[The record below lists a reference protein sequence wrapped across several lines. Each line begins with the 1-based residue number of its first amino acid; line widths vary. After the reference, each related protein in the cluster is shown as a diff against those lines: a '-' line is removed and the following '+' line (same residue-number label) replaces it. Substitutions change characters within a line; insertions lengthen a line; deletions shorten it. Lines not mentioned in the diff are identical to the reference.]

1 MIGITAKPE
10 KNDSLKALN
19 TLLLV
24 NYLMR
29 YFIPL
34 LSVCSGLAVA
44 TAYVNESA
52 QVAFATQIKPDTQI
66 AAVSAATPAIAAPKT
81 HVTCSRNRP
90 LQVSADG
97 TTIASADLP
106 QSLRFASSIVQLFCR
121 DVRINTIVV
130 RDYCAV
136 VRE

>member
-1 MIGITAKPE
+1 
-10 KNDSLKALN
+10 
-19 TLLLV
+19 
-24 NYLMR
+24 MR

-52 QVAFATQIKPDTQI
+52 QVASATQIKPDTQI
-66 AAVSAATPAIAAPKT
+66 AAVSAETTTSAPKT

-97 TTIASADLP
+97 TKIASADLP
-106 QSLRFASSIVQLFCR
+106 QSLGLASNIVQLFCR

>member
-1 MIGITAKPE
+1 
-10 KNDSLKALN
+10 
-19 TLLLV
+19 
-24 NYLMR
+24 MR

-34 LSVCSGLAVA
+34 LAMCSGLAVA
-44 TAYVNESA
+44 TTSFLDLTQVASAA
-52 QVAFATQIKPDTQI
+52 QVKTDARI
-66 AAVSAATPAIAAPKT
+66 AAVSSETKAISAPKT
-81 HVTCSRNRP
+81 RITCSRNRP

-97 TTIASADLP
+97 TKIASSEIPKGL
-106 QSLRFASSIVQLFCR
+106 SLASNIVKLFCR

>member
-1 MIGITAKPE
+1 
-10 KNDSLKALN
+10 
-19 TLLLV
+19 
-24 NYLMR
+24 MR

-44 TAYVNESA
+44 TAYIGESA
-52 QVAFATQIKPDTQI
+52 QVASAAQINPNTQI
-66 AAVSAATPAIAAPKT
+66 AAVSAETATVSKPKT

-90 LQVSADG
+90 LRVSADG
-97 TTIASADLP
+97 TKIASADLP
-106 QSLRFASSIVQLFCR
+106 QRLRFASNIVQLFCR

>member
-1 MIGITAKPE
+1 
-10 KNDSLKALN
+10 
-19 TLLLV
+19 
-24 NYLMR
+24 MR

-52 QVAFATQIKPDTQI
+52 QVASATQLKPDTQI
-66 AAVSAATPAIAAPKT
+66 AAVSTETTTSAPKT
-81 HVTCSRNRP
+81 HVTCRNRP

-97 TTIASADLP
+97 TKIASADLP
-106 QSLRFASSIVQLFCR
+106 QSLRFASNIVQLFCR

>member
-1 MIGITAKPE
+1 
-10 KNDSLKALN
+10 
-19 TLLLV
+19 
-24 NYLMR
+24 MR

-34 LSVCSGLAVA
+34 LSICSGLAVA
-44 TAYVNESA
+44 TAYINESA
-52 QVAFATQIKPDTQI
+52 QVASAAQINPNTQI
-66 AAVSAATPAIAAPKT
+66 AAVSAETTTVSAPKT

-90 LQVSADG
+90 LRVSEDG
-97 TTIASADLP
+97 TKIASADLP
-106 QSLRFASSIVQLFCR
+106 QKLRFASNIVRLFCR

>member
-1 MIGITAKPE
+1 
-10 KNDSLKALN
+10 
-19 TLLLV
+19 
-24 NYLMR
+24 MR

-52 QVAFATQIKPDTQI
+52 QVASATQIKPDTQI
-66 AAVSAATPAIAAPKT
+66 AAVSSTTAPTVVAPKT

-97 TTIASADLP
+97 TKIASADLP
-106 QSLRFASSIVQLFCR
+106 QSLRFASNIVQLFCR
-121 DVRINTIVV
+121 DVRINTIIV

>member
-1 MIGITAKPE
+1 
-10 KNDSLKALN
+10 
-19 TLLLV
+19 
-24 NYLMR
+24 MR

-34 LSVCSGLAVA
+34 LAACSGLAIA
-44 TAYVNESA
+44 TACVSESA
-52 QVAFATQIKPDTQI
+52 QASSATIKPSTQI
-66 AAVSAATPAIAAPKT
+66 AAVSPEATSVSAPKT

-97 TTIASADLP
+97 TKIASADLP
-106 QSLRFASSIVQLFCR
+106 HNLRFASNIVQLFCR